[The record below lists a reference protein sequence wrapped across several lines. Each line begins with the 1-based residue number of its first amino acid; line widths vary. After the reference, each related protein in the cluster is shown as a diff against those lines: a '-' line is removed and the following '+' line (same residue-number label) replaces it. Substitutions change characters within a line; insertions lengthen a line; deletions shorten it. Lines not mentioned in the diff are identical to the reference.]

1 MQPQHPHSR
10 LRGILPAAA
19 VFGLSVAVGFT
30 VLFALLD
37 MAEGGRAVGLAAF
50 AAVGVGSCIELAKD
64 AIILVDQLSKQR
76 PPPPDGLRD
85 GLLEGVDKIYASRVE
100 AQSDIAQALL
110 QQANLGVG
118 TLITCA
124 VAGRDM
130 LQFGG
135 WQYQG
140 ESLFS
145 VLSHELHQPGNAVDW
160 DIILLDPD
168 SPEAERR
175 ADYERTGQTLAEIT
189 LSVEMCRGQFANL
202 SPRIRCWLYSMR
214 PFVFAVVTPEVAFEQ
229 RLLSAPLDT
238 PFYGRY
244 GDLTPVFRY
253 RAGSR
258 YYRQLRAELI
268 NFRDKDCKRL
278 VQPPPSHQ

>member
-1 MQPQHPHSR
+1 MKPQRPNAR
-10 LRGILPAAA
+10 LGSVWQGVAL
-19 VFGLSVAVGFT
+19 FGVSVAVGFT
-30 VLFALLD
+30 VLFATLD
-37 MAEGGRAVGLAAF
+37 MPEGGRAVGLAVS
-50 AAVGVGSCIELAKD
+50 AAVGVASCIKLIGDALSRAIELLKR
-64 AIILVDQLSKQR
+64 QPT
-76 PPPPDGLRD
+76 PPAGPPDGPPD
-85 GLLEGVDKIYASRVE
+85 GVDRVYATRVE
-100 AQSDIAQALL
+100 AQSDIAEALV

-268 NFRDKDCKRL
+268 NFRDKDCK
-278 VQPPPSHQ
+278 